1 MLKALASISS
11 LLLAV
16 GMLLFGHGV
25 QSALVP
31 LRAGLEGFS
40 TIAIGISISAY
51 FGGFVVG
58 CLVGP
63 YLIMRA
69 GHIRAYA
76 AMVSLAS
83 AVALLHPLIVDETAW
98 ALFRFAT
105 GFCIASFY
113 IVIESWLNERA
124 TNEMRGFI
132 MSTYVVI
139 TLLGIMAGQFAT
151 AFGSIEGYTLFIV
164 ASIVVSV
171 AVIPVTLTT
180 SAQPAPITLVKFRPR
195 QLYNTSPA
203 AFVSSMLIGVS
214 AGSTWMLAPIFA
226 TGRGFDA
233 SFAAIFAAVMIG
245 GGAVA
250 QWPIGRVSDKF
261 DRRLVIA
268 LLGVGSAIFCAAL
281 GVAQG
286 NSNWMFLGLVFMVG
300 VFTHSTYAIAVAHA
314 FDNCDPDN
322 YVETSS
328 GLLLSFGIGST
339 IGPIVASF
347 LMDIANPGA
356 LFIFVAIIQI
366 GMVIYLAW
374 RMTANEAVAQP
385 DREDFDW
392 ASTAPVMAMTNEEAL
407 DLNTDVLIPETI
419 AEAQEVE
426 DANAAVRL
434 SDFGY
439 DFEEEAEADPTVEFL
454 PEELIS
460 GEEIRHQGSN

>member
-1 MLKALASISS
+1 MLKTLASISS

-16 GMLLFGHGV
+16 AMLLFGHGL

-31 LRAGLEGFS
+31 LRAEIEGFS
-40 TIAIGISISAY
+40 TIAIGLSISAY

-63 YLIMRA
+63 YLILRA

-98 ALFRFAT
+98 AIFRFAT
-105 GFCIASFY
+105 GFCIASFFV
-113 IVIESWLNERA
+113 VIESWLNERA
-124 TNEMRGFI
+124 TNEVRGFI
-132 MSTYVVI
+132 MSTYVVV

-171 AVIPVTLTT
+171 AVIPVTLSTA
-180 SAQPAPITLVKFRPR
+180 AQPAPITLVRFRPR
-195 QLYNTSPA
+195 QLYGTSPA

-214 AGSTWMLAPIFA
+214 VASTWMLAPVFA
-226 TGRGFDA
+226 TSRGFDV
-233 SFAAIFAAVMIG
+233 SFAAIFGAVMIG
-245 GGAVA
+245 GGAIA
-250 QWPIGRVSDKF
+250 QWPIGRMSDRF

-268 LLGVGSAIFCAAL
+268 VLGVGSAIFCVVL
-281 GVAQG
+281 GMTQG
-286 NSNWMFLGLVFMVG
+286 NSNWTFLGLVFLVG

-339 IGPIVASF
+339 IGPIVASL
-347 LMDIANPGA
+347 LMELIDPGA
-356 LFIFVAIIQI
+356 LFLFVAVVQV
-366 GMVIYLAW
+366 GMVGYLAW
-374 RMTANEAVAQP
+374 RMSANEAVSQP

-392 ASTAPVMAMTNEEAL
+392 ASTAPVIAMTNEEAL
-407 DLNTDVLIPETI
+407 DLNTDVLIPDII
-419 AEAQEVE
+419 AEAQGVE
-426 DANAAVRL
+426 EADAAVRYN
-434 SDFGY
+434 DFGY
-439 DFEEEAEADPTVEFL
+439 AFDEEVEPDPTVEFL
-454 PEELIS
+454 SEERIS
-460 GEEIRHQGSN
+460 NDESQPQSSN

>member
-1 MLKALASISS
+1 MLKALTSISS

-16 GMLLFGHGV
+16 GMLLFGHGL

-31 LRAGLEGFS
+31 LRAEVEGFS
-40 TIAIGISISAY
+40 TLAIGFTISAY
-51 FGGFVVG
+51 FAGFVVG
-58 CLVGP
+58 CLAGP
-63 YLIMRA
+63 YIILRA

-83 AVALLHPLIVDETAW
+83 AVALLHPLIVEEAAW

-164 ASIVVSV
+164 TSIVVSV

-180 SAQPAPITLVKFRPR
+180 SAQPAPITLVRFRPR
-195 QLYNTSPA
+195 QLYSTSPA
-203 AFVSSMLIGVS
+203 AFVSSMLIGIS
-214 AGSTWMLAPIFA
+214 AGSTWMLAPLFA
-226 TGRGFDA
+226 TARGFD
-233 SFAAIFAAVMIG
+233 SGFAAFFAAVMIG
-245 GGAVA
+245 GGALA
-250 QWPIGRVSDKF
+250 QWPFGRISDKF
-261 DRRLVIA
+261 DRRLVVA
-268 LLGVGSAIFCAAL
+268 LLGVGSAISCAVL
-281 GVAQG
+281 GVVQG
-286 NSNWMFLGLVFMVG
+286 NSNWVFLGLVFLVG

-356 LFIFVAIIQI
+356 LFIFVAIVQV
-366 GMVIYLAW
+366 GMVIYLGW
-374 RMTANEAVAQP
+374 RMTANKAVSQP
-385 DREDFDW
+385 EREDFDW
-392 ASTAPVMAMTNEEAL
+392 ASTAPVMAMANEEAS
-407 DLNTDVLIPETI
+407 DLNTDVLIPDTI
-419 AEAQEVE
+419 AEAQDFE
-426 DANAAVRL
+426 DANVAVRL
-434 SDFGY
+434 CDFGY

-454 PEELIS
+454 PEERIS
-460 GEEIRHQGSN
+460 GLDVGR

>member
-31 LRAGLEGFS
+31 LRAELEGFS

-63 YLIMRA
+63 YLILRA

-98 ALFRFAT
+98 AFFRFAT

-113 IVIESWLNERA
+113 VVIESWLNERA

-180 SAQPAPITLVKFRPR
+180 SAQPAPITLVRFRPR
-195 QLYNTSPA
+195 QLYRTSPA

-214 AGSTWMLAPIFA
+214 VGSTWMLAPVFA
-226 TGRGFDA
+226 TARGFDA

-250 QWPIGRVSDKF
+250 QWPIGRMSDKF

-268 LLGVGSAIFCAAL
+268 LLGVGSAIFCIVL
-281 GVAQG
+281 GITQES
-286 NSNWMFLGLVFMVG
+286 SNWTFLGLVFLVG

-339 IGPIVASF
+339 IGPIVASL
-347 LMDIANPGA
+347 LMDLHDPGA
-356 LFIFVAIIQI
+356 LFLFVAVVQV
-366 GMVIYLAW
+366 GMVIYLVW
-374 RMTANEAVAQP
+374 RMTANNAVAQP

-407 DLNTDVLIPETI
+407 DLNTDVLIPDTI
-419 AEAQEVE
+419 AEAQGVE
-426 DANAAVRL
+426 EANAAVRFN
-434 SDFGY
+434 DFGY
-439 DFEEEAEADPTVEFL
+439 AFEEGFEADPTVEFL
-454 PEELIS
+454 PEERISS
-460 GEEIRHQGSN
+460 GEVGEQSSN